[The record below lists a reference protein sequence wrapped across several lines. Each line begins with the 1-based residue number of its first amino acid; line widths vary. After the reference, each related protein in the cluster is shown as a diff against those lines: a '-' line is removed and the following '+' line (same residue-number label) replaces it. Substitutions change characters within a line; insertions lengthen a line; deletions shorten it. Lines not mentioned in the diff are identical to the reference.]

1 MKKFRNVNVEAGEL
15 MRILSRPGE
24 LKSTSYPIKNSELG
38 DPLSPNQIRIIWI
51 DDHGL
56 NNDAPSILVAYND
69 DISTLLPRMLALPS
83 AVTPVTSVMKL
94 WAIEDFGCGNP
105 YEFKPLDTASA
116 LGFVGLIIGELTSL
130 ISSEADLRTMG
141 MDSVRRTLSFVC
153 AQAIIKG
160 WKGKS
165 LASLAERW
173 LEASILTENEVNFPT
188 VNNILNL
195 SDFLW
200 TLSDSL
206 ELNDASSE
214 MLGHKIQAW
223 LERQTDW
230 GQRDLLKRSIPQITR
245 ELRAVSSREKRYDI
259 IIDALRNSNDE
270 ARSPLEKGFL
280 ISLIEPGSFEFLDLA
295 RSMDPAGLVVT
306 AYCVFAVI
314 LGRESALKNF
324 NGFGWTV
331 LNQGLQLNAEIT
343 ADISIAELRILLD
356 RRRNA
361 PLPFRTRSPW
371 LIDVEIAPMIVGCF
385 ANVAKRKASS
395 QRTQETSEAAE
406 REEALRGSLMIA
418 MRALEEACG
427 IVEGQRLR
435 HDSTLGKPRGRK
447 R

>member
-15 MRILSRPGE
+15 VRILSRPGE
-24 LKSTSYPIKNSELG
+24 LKATSYPIKISELG
-38 DPLSPNQIRIIWI
+38 DPLSHNQIRILWV
-51 DDHGL
+51 DDYSL
-56 NNDAPSILVAYND
+56 NNDAPSIIVASSDN
-69 DISTLLPRMLALPS
+69 ISTLLPRLLALPS
-83 AVTPVTSVMKL
+83 AVTPITSAMKA

-105 YEFKPLDTASA
+105 YEFKPLDTAKA

-141 MDSVRRTLSFVC
+141 MDSVRRTFSFVC
-153 AQAIIKG
+153 AQAIVRG
-160 WKGKS
+160 WQGKS
-165 LASLAERW
+165 LAILAERW
-173 LEASILTENEVNFPT
+173 LEASVLTENEVNIST
-188 VNNILNL
+188 VTNIVSL

-206 ELNDASSE
+206 EIKDASSE
-214 MLGHKIQAW
+214 TLGHQIQVW
-223 LERQTDW
+223 LEGQTDW
-230 GQRDLLKRSIPQITR
+230 GQRDLLKRPIPQITR
-245 ELRAVSSREKRYDI
+245 ELRGVSSREKRYDI
-259 IIDALRNSNDE
+259 IMDALGSSDK
-270 ARSPLEKGFL
+270 ARSPLEHGFL

-306 AYCVFAVI
+306 AYCAFAVM
-314 LGRESALKNF
+314 LGRESALRNF

-331 LNQGLQLNAEIT
+331 LNQGLQLNVEIT
-343 ADISIAELRILLD
+343 ADISVAELRILFD

-371 LIDVEIAPMIVGCF
+371 LIDVELAPMIVGCF

-406 REEALRGSLMIA
+406 REEALRGSLMVA
-418 MRALEEACG
+418 MRALEEAYG
-427 IVEGQRLR
+427 IVEGQRFR

-447 R
+447 K